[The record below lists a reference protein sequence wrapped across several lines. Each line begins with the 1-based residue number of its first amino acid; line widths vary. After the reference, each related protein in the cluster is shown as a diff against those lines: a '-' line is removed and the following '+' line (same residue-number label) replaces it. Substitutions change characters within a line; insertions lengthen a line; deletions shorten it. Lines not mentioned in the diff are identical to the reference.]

1 MKFLLFHGKF
11 CYNSTSGEQNMKRSE
26 VQREKLSPMMQQ
38 YMEIKDKY
46 EDSIIFFRLGDFYE
60 MFFEDA
66 ITASRILELT
76 LTGKQAGLDE
86 RVPMCGI
93 PHHAYAG
100 YVDEL
105 IEKGYKVAIC
115 EQLEDPKETKGMVK
129 RDVIQVVT
137 KGTRI
142 DENMDSKS
150 NNYIANIYNFDYCYG
165 ISFAD
170 ISTGEVYA
178 MLIEGEKD
186 KVIKE
191 VAKHGF
197 KEVIVND
204 SINREIIEIL
214 RTNYNVLVTIT
225 KDELQ
230 DKNYEYIYKDIED
243 IRIISTVK
251 HLLYYVIDTKKGDL
265 HHLQKCCVIKNSE
278 YLEFDNNTKRNLELV
293 ETLRNRE
300 RQYSLLWLLDKNK
313 TAMGSRYLK
322 YNIENPLT
330 NKEAI
335 ERRYNLVEKL
345 STEFILRDDLVH
357 ELGNVYD
364 LERLAGRIT
373 YGNLNAK
380 DLLQLKNSL
389 KSLPNIKRIL
399 ETIGYDKKIETL
411 EELYELLERTILEDA
426 PFTLHEGHLIKP
438 GYNEELDELKKIR
451 SGSKDFILEL
461 EQSEKERTGIK
472 NLKVGFN
479 KVFGYY
485 IEVSKGQTHL
495 VKEEFGYDRKQTLA
509 NCERFTT
516 PLLKEKE
523 NIILGAEEKIIS
535 LEYKLFMDI
544 REVVKRYIS
553 KLQKI
558 AKIISEV
565 DMLQSFS
572 VVSDAYKFVRPTLT
586 EDKIVKMIEC
596 RHPVVE
602 QVMKDKYIPNDI
614 IMDKT
619 TDILLITGPNMAG
632 KSTYMRQCAITVIMA
647 QIGCFVPCKSCTIP
661 IFDKIFTRIGAS
673 DDLVSGESTFMVE
686 MNEANTAI
694 SEATENSLILFDELG
709 RGTATYDGMSLAQAI
724 LEYIHDKI
732 KAKTMFSTHYHE
744 LTALEKDLKHLK
756 NVHVSAIE
764 KDGQITFLH
773 KVKVGAVDKSYGI
786 HVASLAHLP
795 ESLIKRADEILNIYE
810 KKNIKKETFTQ
821 TSLFELTESEI
832 EEKPNPIEEKIK
844 EINPLEMTPME
855 ALNYLYEL
863 KKEVKRK
870 D

>member
-1 MKFLLFHGKF
+1 
-11 CYNSTSGEQNMKRSE
+11 MKRSE

-66 ITASRILELT
+66 IIASRVLELT
-76 LTGKQAGLDE
+76 LTGKQAGLEE
-86 RVPMCGI
+86 RVPMCGV
-93 PHHAYAG
+93 PHHAYAS
-100 YVDEL
+100 YVDAL

-129 RDVIQVVT
+129 RDVIQVIT

-142 DENMDSKS
+142 DENIDSKS

-191 VAKHGF
+191 VTKHGF

-225 KDELQ
+225 KEELD
-230 DKNYEYIYKDIED
+230 DKNYEYIYKAIED
-243 IRIISTVK
+243 IRIVSTLK
-251 HLLYYVIDTKKGDL
+251 HLLYYIIDTKKGDL
-265 HHLQKCCVIKNSE
+265 HHLQKCRVIKNSE
-278 YLEFDNNTKRNLELV
+278 FLEFDNNTKRNLELT

-322 YNIENPLT
+322 HNIENPLT
-330 NKEAI
+330 SREDI
-335 ERRYNLVEKL
+335 ERRYHMVEKL
-345 STEFILRDDLVH
+345 STEFILRDDLIK

-380 DLLQLKNSL
+380 DLLQLKSSL
-389 KSLPNIKRIL
+389 KSLPKIKEIL
-399 ETIGYDKKIETL
+399 EQIGYDKKLETL
-411 EELYELLERTILEDA
+411 EELYELLEKTILEDA
-426 PFTLHEGHLIKP
+426 PFSLHEGHLIKP
-438 GYNEELDELKKIR
+438 GYSEELDELKKVS

-461 EQSEKERTGIK
+461 EQTERERTGIK

-495 VKEEFGYDRKQTLA
+495 VKEEYGYDRKQTLA

-523 NIILGAEEKIIS
+523 NIILGAEEKIIN

-544 REVVKRYIS
+544 REVVKRYIG
-553 KLQKI
+553 KLQRI

-565 DMLQSFS
+565 DILQSFS

-586 EDKIVKMIEC
+586 DEKVIKMIEC

-647 QIGCFVPCKSCTIP
+647 QIGCFVPCKSCTMP

-686 MNEANTAI
+686 MKEANNAI
-694 SEATENSLILFDELG
+694 SEATEHSLILFDELG

-744 LTALEKDLKHLK
+744 LTILEKDLKHLK
-756 NVHVSAIE
+756 NVHVSAVE
-764 KDGQITFLH
+764 KDGKITFLH
-773 KVKVGAVDKSYGI
+773 KVKNGAIDKSYGI

-810 KKNIKKETFTQ
+810 HKNVKKETFTQ
-821 TSLFELTESEI
+821 TSLFELTESEAEPKI
-832 EEKPNPIEEKIK
+832 NPIEEKIK
-844 EINPLEMTPME
+844 GINPLEMTPME

-863 KKEVKRK
+863 KKEVSRK
-870 D
+870 E

>member
-1 MKFLLFHGKF
+1 
-11 CYNSTSGEQNMKRSE
+11 MKRSE
-26 VQREKLSPMMQQ
+26 VDRNKLSPMMQQ

-46 EDSIIFFRLGDFYE
+46 EDCIIFFRLGDFYE
-60 MFFEDA
+60 MFFDDA
-66 ITASRILELT
+66 VIASRVLELT
-76 LTGKQAGLDE
+76 LTGKQAGLEE
-86 RVPMCGI
+86 RVPMCGV
-93 PHHAYAG
+93 PHHAYAS
-100 YVDEL
+100 YVDTL
-105 IEKGYKVAIC
+105 IDKGYKVAIC
-115 EQLEDPKETKGMVK
+115 EQLEDPKLTKGMVK

-142 DENMDSKS
+142 DENIDSKS
-150 NNYIANIYNFDYCYG
+150 NNYIANIYSFDYCFG

-170 ISTGEVYA
+170 ISTGEIYA
-178 MLIEGEKD
+178 MLVEGEKD

-191 VAKHGF
+191 IAKHNF

-204 SINREIIEIL
+204 ETDREIIEIL

-225 KDELQ
+225 KESLE
-230 DKNYEYIYKDIED
+230 DKNYEYIYKEIED
-243 IRIISTVK
+243 IRIIETLK
-251 HLLYYVIDTKKGDL
+251 HLLFYILDTKKGDL
-265 HHLQKCCVIKNSE
+265 HHLQKCRVIKSSE
-278 YLEFDNNTKRNLELV
+278 YLEFDNNTKRNLELT

-300 RQYSLLWLLDKNK
+300 REYSLLWLLDKNK
-313 TAMGSRYLK
+313 TALGSRYLK
-322 YNIENPLT
+322 HNIENPLRDK
-330 NKEAI
+330 KEI
-335 ERRYNLVEKL
+335 ERRYDMVEKL
-345 STEFILRDDLVH
+345 STEFILRDDLIK

-364 LERLAGRIT
+364 LERLAGRIS

-380 DLLQLKNSL
+380 DLLQLKTSL
-389 KSLPNIKRIL
+389 KSLPKIKDIL
-399 ETIGYDKKIETL
+399 KQIKFDKKLETL
-411 EELYELLERTILEDA
+411 EELYELLDKTILEDA

-438 GYNEELDELKKIR
+438 GYNEELDELKKIS

-461 EQSEKERTGIK
+461 EQKEKERTGIK

-495 VKEEFGYDRKQTLA
+495 IKDEFGYDRKQTLA

-523 NIILGAEEKIIS
+523 NIILGAEEKIIN

-544 REVVKRYIS
+544 REVVKRYTS
-553 KLQKI
+553 KLQRI
-558 AKIISEV
+558 AKIIGEV

-572 VVSDAYKFVRPTLT
+572 IVSDQYKYVRPNLT
-586 EDKIVKMIEC
+586 EEKTIKMIDC

-614 IMDKT
+614 IMDRT

-647 QIGCFVPCKSCTIP
+647 QMGCFVPCKSCTMP

-686 MNEANTAI
+686 MKEANNAI

-744 LTALEKDLKHLK
+744 LTSLEKDLKHLK

-764 KDGQITFLH
+764 KDGKVTFLH
-773 KVKVGAVDKSYGI
+773 KVKNGAVDKSYGI

-810 KKNIKKETFTQ
+810 HKNIKKETFTQ

-832 EEKPNPIEEKIK
+832 EPKKNEIEEKIK

-855 ALNYLYEL
+855 ALNFLYEL
-863 KKEVKRK
+863 KKEANRK
-870 D
+870 E

>member
-1 MKFLLFHGKF
+1 
-11 CYNSTSGEQNMKRSE
+11 MKRSE

-38 YMEIKDKY
+38 YMDIKDKY

-66 ITASRILELT
+66 IIASRVLELT
-76 LTGKQAGLDE
+76 LTGKQAGLEE

-93 PHHAYAG
+93 PHHAYAS
-100 YVDEL
+100 YADEL

-115 EQLEDPKETKGMVK
+115 EQLEDPKSTKGMVK
-129 RDVIQVVT
+129 RDVVQVIT

-150 NNYIANIYNFDYCYG
+150 NNFIANIYSFDYCYG

-178 MLIEGEKD
+178 MLIEGEKE
-186 KVIKE
+186 KAIKE

-197 KEVIVND
+197 REVIVND
-204 SINREIIEIL
+204 ATNREIVETL
-214 RTNYNVLVTIT
+214 RTNYNILVTIT
-225 KDELQ
+225 KEELD

-243 IRIISTVK
+243 VRITSTIK
-251 HLLYYVIDTKKGDL
+251 HLLYYIIDTKKGDL
-265 HHLQKCCVIKNSE
+265 HHLQKCKVIKNSE
-278 YLEFDNNTKRNLELV
+278 YLEFDNNTKRNLELT

-330 NKEAI
+330 NKEEI
-335 ERRYNLVEKL
+335 TRRYDMIEKL
-345 STEFILRDDLVH
+345 STEFILRDDLIK
-357 ELGNVYD
+357 ELSNVYD

-380 DLLQLKNSL
+380 DLLQLKTSL
-389 KSLPNIKRIL
+389 SHLPRIKEIL
-399 ETIGYDKKIETL
+399 TELKYDKKLETL
-411 EELYELLERTILEDA
+411 EELYTLLDKTIMEDA

-438 GYNEELDELKKIR
+438 GYNEELDELKKIS

-461 EQSEKERTGIK
+461 EQKEKERTGIK

-495 VKEEFGYDRKQTLA
+495 VKEEYGYDRKQTLA

-572 VVSDAYKFVRPTLT
+572 IVSDEYRFVRPNLT
-586 EDKIVKMIEC
+586 EEKTIKMLEC

-602 QVMKDKYIPNDI
+602 QVMKEKYIPNDI

-647 QIGCFVPCKSCTIP
+647 QIGCFVPCKSCTMP

-686 MNEANTAI
+686 MKEANTAI
-694 SEATENSLILFDELG
+694 SEATEHSLILFDELG

-744 LTALEKDLKHLK
+744 LTALERDLKHLK
-756 NVHVSAIE
+756 NVHVSAVE
-764 KDGQITFLH
+764 KDGKITFLH
-773 KVKVGAVDKSYGI
+773 KVKNGAVDKSYGI

-795 ESLIKRADEILNIYE
+795 QSLIKRADEILDIYE
-810 KKNIKKETFTQ
+810 HKNIKKETFTQ
-821 TSLFELTESEI
+821 TSLFELTESQAEP
-832 EEKPNPIEEKIK
+832 KVNPIEEKIK
-844 EINPLEMTPME
+844 AINPLEMTPME

-863 KKEVKRK
+863 KKEVNRK
-870 D
+870 E

>member
-1 MKFLLFHGKF
+1 
-11 CYNSTSGEQNMKRSE
+11 MKRKE
-26 VQREKLSPMMQQ
+26 VDRSKLSPMMQQ
-38 YMEIKDKY
+38 YMDIKDKN
-46 EDSIIFFRLGDFYE
+46 EDAIIFFRLGDFYE

-66 ITASRILELT
+66 ILTSRVLELT
-76 LTGKQAGLDE
+76 LTGKQAGLEE

-93 PHHAYAG
+93 PHHAYLS

-105 IEKGYKVAIC
+105 IEKGYKVAIV

-129 RDVIQVVT
+129 RDVVQIIT
-137 KGTRI
+137 KGTKI
-142 DENMDSKS
+142 DANIDSKS
-150 NNYIANIYNFDYCYG
+150 NNYIANIYDFDYCYG
-165 ISFAD
+165 ISYAD

-178 MLIEGEKD
+178 TLIEGEID
-186 KVIKE
+186 LVIKE
-191 VAKHGF
+191 VLKRGF
-197 KEVIVND
+197 RELIVND
-204 SINREIIEIL
+204 SINREIVEIL
-214 RTNYNVLVTIT
+214 RTNHDILVTIE
-225 KDELQ
+225 KEELES
-230 DKNYEYIYKDIED
+230 NEYEYIYKNIED
-243 IRIISTVK
+243 IRLIKTIK
-251 HLLYYVIDTKKGDL
+251 HLLNYILKTKKGDL
-265 HHLQKCCVIKNSE
+265 HHLQECLVIKSSM
-278 YLEFDNNTKRNLELV
+278 YLEFDENTKKNLELV
-293 ETLRNRE
+293 ETIRNRE
-300 RQYSLLWLLDKNK
+300 RQYSLFWLLDKCK

-322 YNIENPLT
+322 NNILNPLT
-330 NKEAI
+330 NKKELM
-335 ERRYNLVEKL
+335 RRYDFVSLL
-345 STEFILRDDLVH
+345 STEFILRDDLIKS
-357 ELGNVYD
+357 LDKVYD
-364 LERLAGRIT
+364 LERLVGRIT

-380 DLLQLKNSL
+380 DMLQLKSSL
-389 KSLPNIKRIL
+389 GELPTISKIL
-399 ETIGYDKKIETL
+399 KELKYDKEIETF
-411 EELYELLERTILEDA
+411 EEIYNLLDKTILEDA
-426 PFTLHEGHLIKP
+426 PYTLHEGHLIKE
-438 GYNEELDELKKIR
+438 GYNKELDELKSIS

-461 EQSEKERTGIK
+461 EQEEKKRTGIK

-485 IEVSKGQTHL
+485 IEVSKSQCSL
-495 VKEEFGYDRKQTLA
+495 VKDEFGYERKQTLA
-509 NCERFTT
+509 NCERFIT
-516 PLLKEKE
+516 PVLKEKE

-535 LEYKLFMDI
+535 LEYKLFMEI
-544 REVVKRYIS
+544 REVIKRYVS
-553 KLQKI
+553 RLQNTS
-558 AKIISEV
+558 KIISEI

-572 VVSDAYKFVRPTLT
+572 IVSDIYKFVRP
-586 EDKIVKMIEC
+586 EIVSDKSLKLIEC

-619 TDILLITGPNMAG
+619 TNILLITGPNMAG

-647 QIGCFVPCKSCTIP
+647 QIGCFVPCKSASLP

-686 MNEANTAI
+686 MKEANYAI
-694 SEATENSLILFDELG
+694 ENATENSLILFDELG

-732 KAKTMFSTHYHE
+732 KAKTLFSTHYHE

-764 KDGQITFLH
+764 ENGNITFLH

-795 ESLIKRADEILNIYE
+795 KSLIDRANDILNVYE

-821 TSLFELTESEI
+821 TSLFEYTEVEVK
-832 EEKPNPIEEKIK
+832 EEKNAIEEKIK

-863 KKEVKRK
+863 KKDIK
-870 D
+870 DKNV

>member
-1 MKFLLFHGKF
+1 
-11 CYNSTSGEQNMKRSE
+11 MKRSE
-26 VQREKLSPMMQQ
+26 VDRNKLSPMMQQ

-46 EDSIIFFRLGDFYE
+46 EDCIIFFRLGDFYE
-60 MFFEDA
+60 MFFDDA
-66 ITASRILELT
+66 VIASRVLELT
-76 LTGKQAGLDE
+76 LTGKQAGLEE
-86 RVPMCGI
+86 RVPMCGV
-93 PHHAYAG
+93 PHHAYAS
-100 YVDEL
+100 YVDTL
-105 IEKGYKVAIC
+105 IDKGYKVAIC
-115 EQLEDPKETKGMVK
+115 EQLEDPKLTKGMVN

-142 DENMDSKS
+142 DENIDSKS
-150 NNYIANIYNFDYCYG
+150 NNYIANIYSFDYCFG

-170 ISTGEVYA
+170 ISTGEIYA
-178 MLIEGEKD
+178 MLVEGEKD

-191 VAKHGF
+191 IAKHNF

-204 SINREIIEIL
+204 ETDREIIEIL

-225 KDELQ
+225 KESLE
-230 DKNYEYIYKDIED
+230 DKNYEYIYKEIED
-243 IRIISTVK
+243 VRIIETLK
-251 HLLYYVIDTKKGDL
+251 HLLFYILDTKKGDL
-265 HHLQKCCVIKNSE
+265 HHLQKCRVIKSSE
-278 YLEFDNNTKRNLELV
+278 YLEFDNNTKRNLELT

-300 RQYSLLWLLDKNK
+300 REYSLLWLLDKNK
-313 TAMGSRYLK
+313 TALGSRYLK
-322 YNIENPLT
+322 HNIENPLRDK
-330 NKEAI
+330 KEI
-335 ERRYNLVEKL
+335 ERRYDMVEKL
-345 STEFILRDDLVH
+345 STEFILRDDLIK

-364 LERLAGRIT
+364 LERLAGRIS

-380 DLLQLKNSL
+380 DLLQLKTSL
-389 KSLPNIKRIL
+389 KSLPKIKDIL
-399 ETIGYDKKIETL
+399 KQIKFDKKLETL
-411 EELYELLERTILEDA
+411 EELYELLDKTILEDA

-438 GYNEELDELKKIR
+438 GYNEELDELKKIS

-461 EQSEKERTGIK
+461 EQKEKERTGIK

-495 VKEEFGYDRKQTLA
+495 IKDEFGYDRKQTLA

-523 NIILGAEEKIIS
+523 NIILGAEEKIIN

-544 REVVKRYIS
+544 REVVKRYTS
-553 KLQKI
+553 KLQRI
-558 AKIISEV
+558 AKIIGEV

-572 VVSDAYKFVRPTLT
+572 IVSDQYKYVRPNLT
-586 EDKIVKMIEC
+586 EEKTIKMIDC

-614 IMDKT
+614 IMDRT

-647 QIGCFVPCKSCTIP
+647 QMGCFVPCKSCTMP

-686 MNEANTAI
+686 MKEANNAI

-744 LTALEKDLKHLK
+744 LTSLEKDLKHLK

-764 KDGQITFLH
+764 KDGKVTFLH
-773 KVKVGAVDKSYGI
+773 KVKNGAVDKSYGI

-810 KKNIKKETFTQ
+810 HKNIKKETFTQ

-832 EEKPNPIEEKIK
+832 EPKKNEIEEKIK

-855 ALNYLYEL
+855 ALNFLYEL
-863 KKEVKRK
+863 KKEASRK
-870 D
+870 E

>member
-1 MKFLLFHGKF
+1 MVLVVKK
-11 CYNSTSGEQNMKRSE
+11 MKRSE

-46 EDSIIFFRLGDFYE
+46 EDCIIFFRLGDFYE
-60 MFFEDA
+60 MFFDDA
-66 ITASRILELT
+66 ILASRVLELT
-76 LTGKQAGLDE
+76 LTGKQAGLEE

-93 PHHAYAG
+93 PHHAYAA

-115 EQLEDPKETKGMVK
+115 EQLEDPKLTKGMVK

-142 DENMDSKS
+142 DENIDSKS
-150 NNYIANIYNFDYCYG
+150 NNYIANIYSFDYCYG

-178 MLIEGEKD
+178 MLVEGEKE

-204 SINREIIEIL
+204 NTDREIIEIL
-214 RTNYNVLVTIT
+214 RSNYNILVTIT
-225 KDELQ
+225 KEESE

-243 IRIISTVK
+243 IRFVSTLK
-251 HLLYYVIDTKKGDL
+251 HLLYYILDTKKGDL
-265 HHLQKCCVIKNSE
+265 HHLQKCKIIKNSE
-278 YLEFDNNTKRNLELV
+278 YLEFDNNTKRNLELT

-335 ERRYNLVEKL
+335 ERRYNMVEKL
-345 STEFILRDDLVH
+345 STEFILRDDLTK
-357 ELGNVYD
+357 ELSNVYD
-364 LERLAGRIT
+364 LERLAGRVS

-389 KSLPNIKRIL
+389 KSFPRIKEIL
-399 ETIGYDKKIETL
+399 EQLNFDKKLETL
-411 EELYELLERTILEDA
+411 DELYELLDKTILEDA
-426 PFTLHEGHLIKP
+426 PFTLHEGHLIKE
-438 GYNEELDELKKIR
+438 GYNEELDELKR
-451 SGSKDFILEL
+451 VSSGSKDFILEL
-461 EQSEKERTGIK
+461 EQKERERTGIK

-485 IEVSKGQTHL
+485 IEVSKGQKHL
-495 VKEEFGYDRKQTLA
+495 IKDEFGYDRKQTLA
-509 NCERFTT
+509 NCERYTT

-523 NIILGAEEKIIS
+523 NIILGAEEKIIN
-535 LEYKLFMDI
+535 LEYKIFMDI
-544 REVVKRYIS
+544 REVVKRYIG
-553 KLQKI
+553 KLQK
-558 AKIISEV
+558 ASKVISEI

-572 VVSDAYKFVRPTLT
+572 IVSDQYKYVRPTLT
-586 EDKIVKMIEC
+586 DEKMIKMIDC

-647 QIGCFVPCKSCTIP
+647 QMGCFVPCKSCTMP

-673 DDLVSGESTFMVE
+673 DDLVSGESTFMIE
-686 MNEANTAI
+686 MKEANTAI
-694 SEATENSLILFDELG
+694 SDATENSLILFDELG

-744 LTALEKDLKHLK
+744 LTSLEKDLKHLK

-764 KDGQITFLH
+764 KEGQITFLH
-773 KVKVGAVDKSYGI
+773 KVKNGAVDKSYGI

-810 KKNIKKETFTQ
+810 KKSIKKETFTQ
-821 TSLFELTESEI
+821 TSLFELTESEA
-832 EEKPNPIEEKIK
+832 EPKKNVIEEKIK
-844 EINPLEMTPME
+844 AMNPLEMTPME

-863 KKEVKRK
+863 KKEINRK
-870 D
+870 E

>member
-1 MKFLLFHGKF
+1 MKFLLFHGEF

-243 IRIISTVK
+243 IRIVSTVK

-399 ETIGYDKKIETL
+399 EAIGYDKKIETL

-461 EQSEKERTGIK
+461 EQTEKERTGIK

-686 MNEANTAI
+686 MKEANIAI